1 MSAGL
6 TFTVAVSAALVATP
20 ALAGPKVI
28 TINDGVARDVTQAAF
43 NPRAGDLVDSDPVIR
58 QWAVSHYDQNR
69 DGWLTI
75 YEAQP
80 AAAAFRDIA
89 DENRDG
95 DVSVRE
101 YRAAIDYLRSRY
113 R

>member
-1 MSAGL
+1 MSMGL
-6 TFTVAVSAALVATP
+6 RIALAVSAAAV
-20 ALAGPKVI
+20 AGPVAAGPRVI
-28 TINDGVARDVTQAAF
+28 TISDGIARDVTQAAF

-58 QWAVSHYDQNR
+58 QWALTRYDTNR
-69 DGWLTI
+69 DGWLTL

-80 AAAAFRDIA
+80 AATAFRDIA

-101 YRAAIDYLRSRY
+101 YRAAIDFLRSRY